1 MRHTKNDR
9 LVSKW
14 PSPQDINLLQ
24 YNIHFCK
31 WSDFS
36 LKKNINTNMLLT
48 TETLLVFCCK
58 YSRCCSCIDTH
69 IVFVVKE
76 IPCIC
81 MDHKFVFVWITNLYL
96 YGSQICICTD
106 HTNLS
111 NMVFPYVV
119 GGIFQTSYDYLQI
132 LFFANMF
139 EIFSSEKIK
148 EFISS
153 ALFWSA

>member
-1 MRHTKNDR
+1 MRHTKNAR

-14 PSPQDINLLQ
+14 PSPQDINLLL

-36 LKKNINTNMLLT
+36 FKKNINTNMLLT

-76 IPCIC
+76 IPCI
-81 MDHKFVFVWITNLYL
+81 WYL